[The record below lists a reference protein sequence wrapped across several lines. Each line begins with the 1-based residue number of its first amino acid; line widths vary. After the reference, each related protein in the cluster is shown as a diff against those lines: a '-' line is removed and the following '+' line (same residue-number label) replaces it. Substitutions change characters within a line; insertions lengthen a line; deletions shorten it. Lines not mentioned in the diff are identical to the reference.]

1 MEELDLLKTHWKKEE
16 NFPKVNKEEIRRM
29 LHKNSSSIV
38 KWILILCLAEF
49 VIGLSFKINFVL
61 NETEKF
67 DILDMGFEILGSVA
81 TGYFLVLFFKEY
93 KKIKTFTDTKS
104 LMTSILKA
112 RDWVKKYIIVTLS
125 IIGIQSLI
133 GIINFKIYEAFK
145 QGYLAGSDIA
155 YDPAMEKTL
164 FPNVMVFTALLMTF
178 SILALVLFLYYRY
191 VYIRLIERLKKNYD
205 ELVSLEN

>member
-67 DILDMGFEILGSVA
+67 DILDIGFEILGSVA

>member
-1 MEELDLLKTHWKKEE
+1 
-16 NFPKVNKEEIRRM
+16 
-29 LHKNSSSIV
+29 
-38 KWILILCLAEF
+38 
-49 VIGLSFKINFVL
+49 
-61 NETEKF
+61 
-67 DILDMGFEILGSVA
+67 
-81 TGYFLVLFFKEY
+81 
-93 KKIKTFTDTKS
+93 
-104 LMTSILKA
+104 MTSILKA